1 MHQKILQKLKEKD
14 FTTNKSFSKFIKHFL
29 TNEGLTGNSGITLI
43 HKHKIMIDEKQL
55 TKLFNSYYMNTV
67 EKSSCTELKTFG
79 INFENTSVQF
89 ARDIVNS

>member
-1 MHQKILQKLKEKD
+1 MHQKLLQKLKEKD

-67 EKSSCTELKTFG
+67 EKSSCTKLKTFD

>member
-67 EKSSCTELKTFG
+67 EKSSCTKLKTFD

>member
-1 MHQKILQKLKEKD
+1 MHQKLLQKLKEKD
-14 FTTNKSFSKFIKHFL
+14 LTTNKSFSKFIKHFL

>member
-1 MHQKILQKLKEKD
+1 MHQKLLQKLKERD
-14 FTTNKSFSKFIKHFL
+14 LTTNKSFSKFIKHFL
-29 TNEGLTGNSGITLI
+29 TNEGLIGNNGITLI
-43 HKHKIMIDEKQL
+43 HKNKIMIDEKQL

-67 EKSSCTELKTFG
+67 EKSSCTKLKTFD

>member
-29 TNEGLTGNSGITLI
+29 TNEGLIGNSGITLI
-43 HKHKIMIDEKQL
+43 HKNKIMIDEKQL
-55 TKLFNSYYMNTV
+55 TKLFNSYINTV
-67 EKSSCTELKTFG
+67 EKSSCTKLKTFG